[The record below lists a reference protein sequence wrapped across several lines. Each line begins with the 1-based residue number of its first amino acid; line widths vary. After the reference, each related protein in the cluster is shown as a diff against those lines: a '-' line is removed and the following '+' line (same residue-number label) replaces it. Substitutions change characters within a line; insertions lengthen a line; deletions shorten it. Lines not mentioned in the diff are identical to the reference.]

1 LSVIRSVYDRTR
13 KFQTAVK
20 DAARFREISA
30 VLVRYGFGHILERMR
45 LRRELKVPTGAGA
58 TELLNASFYRR
69 VALMLEALGPTFIK
83 FGQIMSTRPDLIPP
97 ELVRELESLQDSV
110 APLSY
115 ADVRA
120 QIQSQLRQPPEALF
134 ASFDEQPLASASIAQ
149 VHKAVLKTGEQV
161 VVKVQRPGI
170 RRKIDS
176 DINILYFLARQAQD
190 IAPEVRLFDL
200 LGIISEFEQSIQR
213 ETNFV
218 VEAQNIERF
227 RKNFGIS
234 DDPPTSSEATPHSP
248 KGNAQ
253 SPKENARAH
262 SPKGNTTIY
271 IPRVY
276 KEFSTEQVLTMEFID
291 GRKITQLIG
300 TGQDLAPLARQFL
313 HSAFQMLYV
322 DGFFHGDAHPG
333 NVFVKNDGQLALIDF
348 GMVGRLSQEMREK
361 VIDIIFGLLRED
373 MPSVARTFYELGMPE
388 GRVDYAAFEAEC
400 IETLEQ
406 EVVGRPL
413 QEIQIG
419 ALFRKIC
426 EGAIKYRIRM
436 PKDFTMM
443 FKAMVTA
450 EGLAKMIAPE
460 VNVIEEAR
468 PHILKMVAERYSL
481 KRLSQEALTELRSF
495 ARFAHNAPVAG
506 REILRQIELGELRL
520 NLSIEELEGMRASQ
534 VNSSARMQQA
544 VVCAALIVSG
554 TLALPHE
561 RYFIHGVPVVPF
573 TLYALAL
580 CNGIWLG
587 LSWLRGR

>member
-1 LSVIRSVYDRTR
+1 ML
-13 KFQTAVK
+13 QTAVK

-30 VLVRYGFGHILERMR
+30 VLVRYGFGHVLERMR
-45 LRRELKVPTGAGA
+45 LRRELKVPTGNAA
-58 TELLNASFYRR
+58 AEVLSASFYRR
-69 VALMLEALGPTFIK
+69 IALMLEALGPTFIK

-97 ELVRELESLQDSV
+97 ELVRELETLQDRV
-110 APLSY
+110 APLPY
-115 ADVRA
+115 AEVRA
-120 QIQSQLRQPPEALF
+120 QIQSQLKQAPEELF
-134 ASFDEQPLASASIAQ
+134 ASFDETALASASIAQ
-149 VHKAVLKTGEQV
+149 VHRAVLKTGEQV

-190 IAPEVRLFDL
+190 IVPEVRLFDL
-200 LGIISEFEQSIQR
+200 LGMISEFEQSIQR
-213 ETNFV
+213 ETSFV

-227 RKNFGIS
+227 RKNFGIGDGS
-234 DDPPTSSEATPHSP
+234 PSGSEPSSKSFSSEGKT
-248 KGNAQ
+248 K
-253 SPKENARAH
+253 
-262 SPKGNTTIY
+262 IY

-276 KEFSTEQVLTMEFID
+276 KDFSTEQVLTMEFID

-300 TGQDLAPLARQFL
+300 SGQDLAPLARQFL
-313 HSAFQMLYV
+313 DAAFQMLYV

-333 NVFVKNDGQLALIDF
+333 NVFVKNDGQVALIDF

-361 VIDIIFGLLRED
+361 VIDIIFALLRED
-373 MPSVARTFYELGMPE
+373 MAAVARTFYELGTPE
-388 GRVDYAAFEAEC
+388 GRVDYGAFEADC

-419 ALFRKIC
+419 VLFRKIC
-426 EGAIKYRIRM
+426 EGAIRYRIRM

-450 EGLAKMIAPE
+450 EGMAKMIAPN

-468 PHILKMVAERYSL
+468 PHIMKMVAERYSL

-520 NLSIEELEGMRASQ
+520 NLKVDQIEDMRASQ
-534 VNSSARMQQA
+534 VRSSARMQQA
-544 VVCAALIVSG
+544 IVCAALIVSG
-554 TLALPHE
+554 TMALPHE
-561 RYFIHGVPVVPF
+561 RYFISGVPVVPF
-573 TLYALAL
+573 SLYALAL
-580 CNGIWLG
+580 VNGIWLA

>member
-1 LSVIRSVYDRTR
+1 M
-13 KFQTAVK
+13 
-20 DAARFREISA
+20 
-30 VLVRYGFGHILERMR
+30 RYGFGHVLERMR
-45 LRRELKVPTGAGA
+45 LRRDLKVPTGHAA
-58 TELLNASFYRR
+58 AELLNASFYRR
-69 VALMLEALGPTFIK
+69 IALMLEALGPTFIK
-83 FGQIMSTRPDLIPP
+83 FGQIMSTRPDLIPT
-97 ELVRELESLQDSV
+97 ELVRELETLQDRV
-110 APLSY
+110 APLPYSE
-115 ADVRA
+115 VRA
-120 QIQSQLRQPPEALF
+120 QIQSQLKQLPEALF
-134 ASFDEQPLASASIAQ
+134 ASFDETPLASASIAQ
-149 VHKAVLKTGEQV
+149 VHRAVLKTGEQV

-176 DINILYFLARQAQD
+176 DINILYFLAKQAQD
-190 IAPEVRLFDL
+190 IVPEVRLFDL
-200 LGIISEFEQSIQR
+200 LGMISEFEQSIQR
-213 ETNFV
+213 ETSFV
-218 VEAQNIERF
+218 IEAQNIERF
-227 RKNFGIS
+227 RKNFGIT
-234 DDPPTSSEATPHSP
+234 DLPLAP
-248 KGNAQ
+248 K
-253 SPKENARAH
+253 PKV
-262 SPKGNTTIY
+262 Y

-276 KEFSTEQVLTMEFID
+276 KEFSTEQVLTMEFIE

-300 TGQDLAPLARQFL
+300 SGADLAPLARSFL
-313 HSAFQMLYV
+313 DAAFQMLYV

-333 NVFVKNDGQLALIDF
+333 NVFVTNDGQVALIDF

-373 MPSVARTFYELGMPE
+373 MASVARTFYELGMPE
-388 GRVDYAAFEAEC
+388 GRVDYQAFEADC

-419 ALFRKIC
+419 TLFRKIC

-436 PKDFTMM
+436 PADFTMM

-450 EGLAKMIAPE
+450 EGMAKMIAPN

-468 PHILKMVAERYSL
+468 PHIMKMVAERYSL

-520 NLSIEELEGMRASQ
+520 NLKVSELDEMRASQ

-544 VVCAALIVSG
+544 IVCAALIVSG

-561 RYFIHGVPVVPF
+561 RYFVYGIAVVPF

-580 CNGIWLG
+580 VNGIWLAT
-587 LSWLRGR
+587 SWLRGR